1 MTITSAR
8 IYYWPAEKRREQ
20 QLTRTYWGFAEWFER
35 RLKPIRE
42 ELRGPEAKGVN
53 IVNLMLREI
62 PEHAP
67 QPNQWLQRLNT
78 FEFNFVCDLRPLGAG
93 TPLEN
98 IAKLMPFY
106 AAVATQAPWPQVRAL
121 GIALAQPLNEDDR
134 RTLQPFLQWPRGPG
148 GEGYIGRLLGGANAV

>member
-8 IYYWPAEKRREQ
+8 IYYYPAEKRREQ
-20 QLTRTYWGFAEWFER
+20 HLTRTLWGFAEWFER

-78 FEFNFVCDLRPLGAG
+78 FEYNFVCDLRPLAAG

-98 IAKLMPFY
+98 ISKLLPFY
-106 AAVATQAPWPQVRAL
+106 AAIAAQAPWPQVRAL
-121 GIALAQPLNEDDR
+121 AVALARPLDEEDR
-134 RTLQPFLQWPRGPG
+134 RTLQPFLQWPRRPG